1 MAFLPSGFAAD
12 HRPIHILYLMY
23 KNAIGRRPP
32 PGKAEKRGTT
42 PAHFARGHRIGQC
55 RRSRHRVR
63 SHRAGRG
70 RKPHDVVP
78 LVVGSAGT
86 TDRRP
91 SRSISDSV
99 EATADDPI
107 AALRTQVMET
117 VAILVNPPTAG
128 PLRALA
134 ARALADP
141 AAHTMFVEHWLRPR
155 RRFIRDLVGNAAR
168 RGLLMPSAGDVD
180 EVVDI
185 LFGPL
190 YYRAFF
196 TGETL
201 DEGFV
206 ERLLIAAGVTPAEP
220 DGDLIDLGR

>member
-1 MAFLPSGFAAD
+1 MYTNLPSGG
-12 HRPIHILYLMY
+12 
-23 KNAIGRRPP
+23 GRR
-32 PGKAEKRGTT
+32 
-42 PAHFARGHRIGQC
+42 
-55 RRSRHRVR
+55 
-63 SHRAGRG
+63 RG
-70 RKPHDVVP
+70 RPRSEELRLRILHAAIE
-78 LVVGSAGT
+78 LASAGGVDIGFDRIAQAAGASRT
-86 TDRRP
+86 TLYRWWSDP
-91 SRSISDSV
+91 QELLTDALLESISDSV